1 MAIKHNIY
9 IFITGILILF
19 CSCTVNKIPF
29 AKDNYSYDTK
39 LFNTNLEISSTF
51 FGDMKLQN
59 FDSKNIKYIKQL
71 IRHFPI
77 LKNKTLIAY
86 LKTNVEPNYETLMFF
101 DYKNATLD
109 EGVIKNDLKKG
120 VVLYKKNIK
129 NKAVYLLLKSTTKM
143 QSKNN
148 ATLIADGKTMID
160 KITFDNLDFDKT
172 TYFDVFNGVKE
183 IDNYLISRDKLKK
196 TLQKSNDEKF
206 NQFQFLTTIN
216 SFISNNK
223 EYDSLISKR
232 ENKIKERNQSLIDSL
247 LLKCDTVKSVL
258 VKINDLIKDEKVVML
273 NESHWSP
280 KHRILAFQ
288 LLDILKQNEF
298 NYLAI
303 EAIDTK
309 KDSVLNLMKFPSK
322 NTGYYTREPYF
333 GHFLRKAKKLG
344 FQIVAYD
351 YSDNNENRELAQ
363 AINLKKIFD
372 NNSKVKLFVYA
383 GIDHI
388 LESNPTKKR
397 MAEYFKEIS
406 GINPL
411 TFSQDKLI
419 ANTKDDLAMF
429 YSSDLKNIPKL
440 NTSVDCFIINNIKPS
455 LNEIYQNQIF
465 RKFNIKIDNYKKHL
479 GEDVLVKVYSL
490 DEYNILKSNAIPIL
504 IFMNKINNNKIE
516 FELPEGEF
524 LIKVWSNK
532 DELLY
537 KKVVTY

>member
-9 IFITGILILF
+9 IFITGILF

-29 AKDNYSYDTK
+29 AKDNYSYGSK

-86 LKTNVEPNYETLMFF
+86 LKTNVEPNYETLLFF

-109 EGVIKNDLKKG
+109 AGVIKNDLKKG
-120 VVLYKKNIK
+120 IVLYKKNIK

-148 ATLIADGKTMID
+148 ATLIADGKTIID

-183 IDNYLISRDKLKK
+183 IDNYLVSRDKLKK

-206 NQFQFLTTIN
+206 NQFQFLTTVN

-223 EYDSLISKR
+223 EYDSLIAKR

-247 LLKCDTVKSVL
+247 LIKCDTVKSVF

-333 GHFLRKAKKLG
+333 GHLLRKAKKLG

-351 YSDNNENRELAQ
+351 YSDNNEDRELAQ
-363 AINLKKIFD
+363 AINLKKILD
-372 NNSKVKLFVYA
+372 NNSKAKLFVYA

-429 YSSDLKNIPKL
+429 HSSDLKNIPKL
-440 NTSVDCFIINNIKPS
+440 NTSVDYFIINNIKPS
-455 LNEIYQNQIF
+455 LKEIYQNQIF

-504 IFMNKINNNKIE
+504 IFMNKINDNKIE
-516 FELPEGEF
+516 FELPKGEF
-524 LIKVWSNK
+524 LIKAWSNK
-532 DELLY
+532 DDLLY
-537 KKVVTY
+537 KNVITY